1 MSASMGPQLYRCG
14 NREIRYIVV
23 CCNGICFNGAATLS
37 LRKCPRREHNN
48 PWNARLQWGR
58 NFIVAEITV
67 FLRTMTWMPCFNGA
81 ATLSLRKC
89 QPVACRT
96 CLRTLCFNGAATLS
110 LQKFHIEPFFLPH
123 SCTCFNG
130 AATLSL
136 RKYDGRQLPLQTKN
150 RMLQWGRNFIVA
162 EIQPQPRKTQY
173 GFTSFNG
180 AATLSLR
187 KYRCGSTAWPR

>member
-1 MSASMGPQLYRCG
+1 MGPQLYRCG

-110 LQKFHIEPFFLPH
+110 L
-123 SCTCFNG
+123 
-130 AATLSL
+130 